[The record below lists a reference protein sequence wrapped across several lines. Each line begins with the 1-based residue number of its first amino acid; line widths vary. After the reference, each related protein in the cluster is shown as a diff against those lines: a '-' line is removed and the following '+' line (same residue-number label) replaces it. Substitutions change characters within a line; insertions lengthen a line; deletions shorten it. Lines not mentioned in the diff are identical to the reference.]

1 MNHLLRAAA
10 LGGLVLGLGSGC
22 NTAAKINAPK
32 IYFYNAQVLGAV
44 PVVKNGDAYQRL
56 CRTSELPAGQQLE
69 GLAVDLELIST
80 ERKEQN
86 ETVFDNDKSIQVGD
100 YINRHYVEAVDV
112 SAENV
117 TLTIDCVKQVGG
129 TLSRECEVA
138 TDMGAGTTKVNSQ
151 IVDVSHVQY
160 ADRATTWAGG
170 AGPGVGVVVL
180 VDQSGSVSGFVQP
193 NDELAPPDGK
203 PDRNFEMSYDDANL
217 AITKWQQEKGEVNV
231 LSRLAS
237 DKKQL
242 RLLALQDF
250 ISGLNKNDKL
260 LVMSYNEDET
270 NKLVCSGAELE
281 NPTMADCFATR
292 RDWVARGMNDLA
304 GNEGGRTP
312 LWESLHGAV
321 EFLQG
326 QTGLAA
332 KHIVVLNDGPDTCS
346 PASQHF
352 VGGTPCASKSFEQ
365 VTSLLETGTSD
376 VPVHVHFV
384 QFQARGYPERD
395 QAQMEVACLT
405 DGTYTFVNR
414 NDMGAEATE
423 FQDALIA
430 AFDRARFAFL
440 GKWRLI
446 VQSDVVS
453 LDLPWASGTPPGHAY
468 GLRGFLKLLQ
478 SAFVRTEFIVSFKVG
493 SQSNADSVKDTPNW
507 DNGLVFRKDCTLDS
521 QCGGD
526 DNASCQSRCGW
537 ETGLCAAVDLPDPVG
552 QACTQSSGGG
562 GLCCPTNLV
571 KTPPLE
577 PCQDPTATCE

>member
-10 LGGLVLGLGSGC
+10 LGGLILGLGSGC

-32 IYFYNAQVLGAV
+32 IYFYNAQVVGAV
-44 PVVKNGDAYQRL
+44 PVYKNGDAYERL
-56 CRTSELPAGQQLE
+56 CRTSELPAGASLE

-117 TLTIDCVKQVGG
+117 TFSVDCVKQVGP
-129 TLSRECEVA
+129 TLVRECEAA
-138 TDMGAGTTKVNSQ
+138 TDIGAGTSKVNSQ

-160 ADRATTWAGG
+160 ADRATTWGNQG
-170 AGPGVGVVVL
+170 SGPGIGVVVL

-193 NDELAPPDGK
+193 DPNVAPPDGK
-203 PDRNFEMSYDDANL
+203 PDRYYEMSYDDANM
-217 AITKWQQEKGEVNV
+217 AITKWQQEHGDTTV
-231 LSRLAS
+231 LEKLAS
-237 DKKQL
+237 DKKQI
-242 RLLALQDF
+242 RRTALDDF

-270 NKLVCSGAELE
+270 NHLVCSGAELE

-312 LWESLHGAV
+312 LWESLYGAV
-321 EFLQG
+321 EFLQDQAG
-326 QTGLAA
+326 MTA
-332 KHIVVLNDGPDTCS
+332 KHIVVLNDGPDTCN
-346 PASQHF
+346 PASEHF
-352 VGGTPCASKSFEQ
+352 VGGTICGAKSFDD
-365 VTSLLETGTSD
+365 VKGLLETGTSD

-384 QFQARGYPERD
+384 QYQAKGYPERD
-395 QAQMEVACLT
+395 QAQVELACLT
-405 DGTYTFVNR
+405 EGTYSFVNR
-414 NDMGAEATE
+414 GDLGTTE

-430 AFDRARFAFL
+430 ALDRARFGFL
-440 GKWRLI
+440 GKWRMI
-446 VQSDVVS
+446 IQSDVVAAN
-453 LDLPWASGTPPGHAY
+453 LPWSQGTPPGHAY
-468 GLRGFLKLLQ
+468 GVRGFIKLLQ

-507 DNGLVFRKDCTLDS
+507 DNTLVFRKDCVLDS
-521 QCGGD
+521 QCSGD
-526 DNASCQSRCGW
+526 DNAACVSRCGW
-537 ETGLCAAVDLPDPVG
+537 ETGLCAAVDLPDPTG
-552 QACTQSSGGG
+552 QSCTLDGGIG
-562 GLCCPTNLV
+562 GVCCKGT
-571 KTPPLE
+571 
-577 PCQDPTATCE
+577 CQDVTATCE